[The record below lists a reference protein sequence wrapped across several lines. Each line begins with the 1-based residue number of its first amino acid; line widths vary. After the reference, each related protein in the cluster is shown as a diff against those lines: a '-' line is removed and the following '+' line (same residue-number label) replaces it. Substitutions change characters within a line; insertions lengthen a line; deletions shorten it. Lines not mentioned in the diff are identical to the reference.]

1 MKKMLRLPQQPW
13 RLHWNATFL
22 CLCFL
27 TGCMRGSKDLCSVYW
42 FHMTESPSNLTLTPE
57 GKRKH
62 LMFTCFY
69 PSEKSVGS
77 FSSNSLSNEYSCIHA
92 IQLLFIEFEFI
103 EQLWHLAV
111 YYVTNRGNRHR
122 GDIETMIAKCHSRL
136 QDRAYRLTVSVVN
149 A

>member
-1 MKKMLRLPQQPW
+1 MPKNSRFSLCFIFCFSFLDIELKEKKQSITKMKKMLRLPQQPW

-27 TGCMRGSKDLCSVYW
+27 TGCVRGSKDLCSVYW

-77 FSSNSLSNEYSCIHA
+77 FSSSSLSNEYSCIHV

-103 EQLWHLAV
+103 EQL
-111 YYVTNRGNRHR
+111 
-122 GDIETMIAKCHSRL
+122 
-136 QDRAYRLTVSVVN
+136 
-149 A
+149 